1 MTRRTAFGRLA
12 GMPRLLSGLRL
23 RRRLPLRAAPMLAV
37 GLTFAVPAFG
47 ASAAARPAAAAAAVG
62 TQLSSRVVAD
72 RGPRAY
78 AIVGGTVHLGD
89 GTVLERATVVLE
101 DGLITAVGADAAA
114 PAGAWEVDA
123 SGKRVYPGFTTAF
136 GDLGLGGGAGGRGG
150 PPGGAGPAGSSAGNP
165 PPARG
170 PEDRPATHSF
180 RRAADS
186 LTLSDERLAAHRESG
201 FTSAVSFP
209 RNGIVSGH
217 GAFLN
222 LVGSETGDARDL
234 VLAEEAALLV
244 RLETA
249 GFRSFP
255 GSLMGVIAY
264 LRQLFLDAAHY
275 GEIRALYEADPAGLP
290 RPRYDRTLGPL
301 AAAVAGEQPVLL
313 PANLDKE
320 IRRMAHLAEEL
331 GLRAVLY
338 GGHEAAEAAS
348 FLRERDIPVLVNL
361 AWPEADPD
369 ADPEAT
375 VPLRELRLR
384 DRAPA
389 GPAALAAA
397 GVRFAFY
404 REAPA
409 RSGAGNRPGGP
420 GGRGRRGGSVSS
432 DDLAAVRMA
441 VERGL
446 DPEAALT
453 ALTLAPAEIY
463 GVDDRVGT
471 IAPGKIANLVIADGD
486 LFRGEAEIAAVFVD
500 GVIHHPSDESEESET
515 ATETP
520 AESRRASG
528 DPS

>member
-1 MTRRTAFGRLA
+1 
-12 GMPRLLSGLRL
+12 
-23 RRRLPLRAAPMLAV
+23 MLAV
-37 GLTFAVPAFG
+37 GLTAAAPAFG
-47 ASAAARPAAAAAAVG
+47 AAAAPAAGAAIGA
-62 TQLSSRVVAD
+62 QLSSRVVAD

-78 AIVGGTVHLGD
+78 ALVGGTVHLGD
-89 GTVLERATVVLE
+89 GTVLEGATVVLE
-101 DGLITAVGADAAA
+101 DGLITAVGTDAAV
-114 PAGAWEVDA
+114 PAGAWEMDA

-136 GDLGLGGGAGGRGG
+136 GDLGLGGGSGARGGGSGGPGAAGGS
-150 PPGGAGPAGSSAGNP
+150 AGSP
-165 PPARG
+165 RPARG

-186 LTLSDERLAAHRESG
+186 LTLSDDRIAARRARG

-209 RNGIVSGH
+209 RSGIVSGH

-222 LVGSETGDARDL
+222 LVGSESGDARDL
-234 VLAEEAALLV
+234 VLSEEAALLV

-264 LRQLFLDAAHY
+264 LRQLFLDARHY
-275 GEIRALYEADPAGLP
+275 GETRALYAADPAGLP

-301 AAAVAGEQPVLL
+301 AAAVAGEQPVLF

-331 GLRAVLY
+331 GLRPVLY

-348 FLRERDIPVLVNL
+348 FLRERGIPILVNL

-369 ADPEAT
+369 ADPEVP

-409 RSGAGNRPGGP
+409 RSGAGNRA
-420 GGRGRRGGSVSS
+420 GGRGRGGGSGSA
-432 DDLAAVRMA
+432 DDLAAVRQA

-463 GVDDRVGT
+463 GVDDRLGT

-486 LFRGEAEIAAVFVD
+486 LFRGEASISAVFVD
-500 GVIHHPSDESEESET
+500 GVIHHPSDDSDESET
-515 ATETP
+515 GTGTP

>member
-1 MTRRTAFGRLA
+1 
-12 GMPRLLSGLRL
+12 MPRLFPG
-23 RRRLPLRAAPMLAV
+23 RRVRRCPPLPAAPIFAV
-37 GLTFAVPAFG
+37 GLTAAAPAFG
-47 ASAAARPAAAAAAVG
+47 AAAAPAAGAEIGA
-62 TQLSSRVVAD
+62 QLSSRVVAD

-78 AIVGGTVHLGD
+78 AVVGGTVHLGD
-89 GTVLERATVVLE
+89 GTVLEGATVVLE
-101 DGLITAVGADAAA
+101 DGLITGVGVDAAA
-114 PAGAWEVDA
+114 PAGAWELDA

-136 GDLGLGGGAGGRGG
+136 GDLGLGGGSGARGGGSGGPGAAGGS
-150 PPGGAGPAGSSAGNP
+150 AGSP
-165 PPARG
+165 RPARG

-186 LTLSDERLAAHRESG
+186 LTLSDDRLAARRERG

-217 GAFLN
+217 GVFLN
-222 LVGSETGDARDL
+222 LAGGESGDARDL
-234 VLAEEAALLV
+234 VLSEEAALLV

-275 GEIRALYEADPAGLP
+275 GEVRALYAADPAGLP

-301 AAAVAGEQPVLL
+301 AAAVAGEQPVLF

-320 IRRMAHLAEEL
+320 IRRMTHLAEEL

-369 ADPEAT
+369 ADPEVP

-420 GGRGRRGGSVSS
+420 GGRGRRGGSGAS
-432 DDLAAVRMA
+432 DDLAAVRKA

-453 ALTLAPAEIY
+453 ALTLAPAQIY
-463 GVDDRVGT
+463 GVDDRLGT

-486 LFRGEAEIAAVFVD
+486 LFRGEAAIAAVFVD
-500 GVIHHPSDESEESET
+500 GVIHHPSEDSDESETE
-515 ATETP
+515 AETP
-520 AESRRASG
+520 GESRRASG

>member
-1 MTRRTAFGRLA
+1 
-12 GMPRLLSGLRL
+12 MPRLLSGRRV
-23 RRRLPLRAAPMLAV
+23 RRRLPLRAPMFAV
-37 GLTFAVPAFG
+37 GLTAAASAGAASAGAASAVAAAPEGAVPAVR
-47 ASAAARPAAAAAAVG
+47 A
-62 TQLSSRVVAD
+62 QLSSRVVAD

-78 AIVGGTVHLGD
+78 AVVGGTVHLGD
-89 GTVLERATVVLE
+89 GTVLEGATVVLE

-136 GDLGLGGGAGGRGG
+136 GDLGLGGGSGARGSGSGG
-150 PPGGAGPAGSSAGNP
+150 PGAAAGSVGGSAGNP
-165 PPARG
+165 RPARG

-186 LTLSDERLAAHRESG
+186 LTLSDDRIAARRERG

-222 LVGSETGDARDL
+222 LVGSESGDARDL
-234 VLAEEAALLV
+234 VLSEEAALLV

-275 GEIRALYEADPAGLP
+275 GEVRALYAADPAGLP

-301 AAAVAGEQPVLL
+301 AAAVAGGQPVLF

-320 IRRMAHLAEEL
+320 IRRMTHLAEEL

-369 ADPEAT
+369 ADPEVP

-420 GGRGRRGGSVSS
+420 GGRGRRGGSGAS
-432 DDLAAVRMA
+432 DDLAAVRKA

-453 ALTLAPAEIY
+453 ALTLAPAQIY
-463 GVDDRVGT
+463 GVDDRLGT

-486 LFRGEAEIAAVFVD
+486 LFRGEAAIAAVFVD
-500 GVIHHPSDESEESET
+500 GVIHHPSDDSDASET
-515 ATETP
+515 EAETP
-520 AESRRASG
+520 GESRRASG